1 MPVAV
6 STSLIAGSVSSS
18 SSSSIPKD
26 CLGTLPASESV
37 HAVAFNPF
45 EWAAGLVA
53 YGGKKSIIV
62 GEVKLGEEGESEK
75 AVEFSRLSEF
85 HHDGRVEVIAWSPE
99 SSLLTYPKVVKF
111 AVASGDKKLK
121 IIHSDLDDVNRCT
134 FLEGHTDYI
143 NDVVFLENGHQ
154 LASTG
159 DDLTA
164 RVWTLKSPASTNSS
178 GAEDPP
184 PPPPGEDAST
194 PEMTASFPL
203 GSPGVALGWHP
214 DDPAKLM
221 VAEKEG
227 VIRFYNVTN
236 QQTIL
241 SLDTTASHGLLDR
254 LSSAALCPG
263 NPLLVGGLVSSSG
276 HRLLWDISRSS
287 QPLASPASSSASS
300 SHSGAE
306 QPRFGTASPAHPEG
320 GSVCAF
326 SVARPHLLA
335 SVGKMGG
342 HIRVFNIQ
350 TNMTVFSSTLSSC
363 RGLSWHARLPLLA
376 VGSDKKVVIW
386 KVEG

>member
-6 STSLIAGSVSSS
+6 STTLIGGSGGGVSAASS
-18 SSSSIPKD
+18 VPKD
-26 CLGTLPASESV
+26 CLGTLPSSESV

-45 EWAAGLVA
+45 EWAASLVA
-53 YGGKKSIIV
+53 FGGRKSIIV

-85 HHDGRVEVIAWSPE
+85 HHDGRVEVLAWSPE
-99 SSLLTYPKVVKF
+99 SSLLTFPKVVKF

-134 FLEGHTDYI
+134 FLEGHTEYI
-143 NDVVFLENGHQ
+143 NDIVFLENGHQ
-154 LASTG
+154 IASTG

-164 RVWTLKSPASTNSS
+164 RVWTLKSPSATDPSS
-178 GAEDPP
+178 D
-184 PPPPGEDAST
+184 DADIP
-194 PEMTASFPL
+194 PEMTALFPL

-227 VIRFYNVTN
+227 VIRFYNVSN
-236 QQTIL
+236 HQTIL
-241 SLDTTASHGLLDR
+241 SLDTTATHGLLDP
-254 LSSAALCPG
+254 LSSADLCPG
-263 NPLLVGGLVSSSG
+263 NPLLVGGFVSSSG
-276 HRLLWDISRSS
+276 HRLVWDISRSS
-287 QPLASPASSSASS
+287 QPLTPESSSSS
-300 SHSGAE
+300 
-306 QPRFGTASPAHPEG
+306 TPAHPEG
-320 GSVCAF
+320 GGLCSF

-335 SVGKMGG
+335 SVGKVGG

-350 TNMTVFSSTLSSC
+350 TNMTVFSTTLPSC
-363 RGLSWHARLPLLA
+363 RSLSWHARLPLLA

>member
-6 STSLIAGSVSSS
+6 SSTLIGGNVA
-18 SSSSIPKD
+18 SSITTSVPKD
-26 CLGTLPASESV
+26 CLGTLPSSESV

-111 AVASGDKKLK
+111 AVASGNKKLK
-121 IIHSDLDDVNRCT
+121 IIHSDLDDVNRCI
-134 FLEGHTDYI
+134 FLEGHSDYI

-164 RVWTLKSPASTNSS
+164 RVWTLKSPSNSPDATSTDDS
-178 GAEDPP
+178 P
-184 PPPPGEDAST
+184 DAP

-203 GSPGVALGWHP
+203 GSPGIALGWHP

-227 VIRFYNVTN
+227 VIRFYNVSN

-241 SLDTTASHGLLDR
+241 SLDTTATNGLLDR

-276 HRLLWDISRSS
+276 HRLIWDISRSS
-287 QPLASPASSSASS
+287 QPLAPASAS
-300 SHSGAE
+300 
-306 QPRFGTASPAHPEG
+306 TPAHPEG
-320 GSVCAF
+320 GAHCAF

-335 SVGKMGG
+335 SVGKVGG

-350 TNMTVFSSTLSSC
+350 TNMTVFSTTLLSC